1 MSRPNK
7 VNPGQYKLGGR
18 LTPDELGRERQRQLG
33 QAAKAAPTRT
43 RAAPTRAPAP
53 AAKTPA
59 GPASPRPGGAKRR

>member
-33 QAAKAAPTRT
+33 HATKGTPTRE
-43 RAAPTRAPAP
+43 RATRAPAP

-59 GPASPRPGGAKRR
+59 AGATPPPRAVKRR